1 MSFSLR
7 LVCLVLVS
15 IIVGVVARPSVF
27 PMPSVSVVENGSGL
41 NPISDVSVVG
51 GSSGPIPVPVISV
64 SNSSKEGIDIAN
76 RINHLFKNLDPEI
89 NEPGQPERTISTNL
103 NRISED
109 PESGSSQLKLNL
121 NLDVEVQNGKPSRL
135 ALPHGELVVMFL
147 PKRGG
152 QNQPGDQPGF
162 IPEILGSDAK
172 GTQGWE
178 GMEIWDSS
186 GKLKRGQSGFNPE
199 ILRVHNKT

>member
-1 MSFSLR
+1 MNFSLR
-7 LVCLVLVS
+7 FIFCFILVS
-15 IIVGVVARPSVF
+15 RSVTARPSVF
-27 PMPSVSVVENGSGL
+27 PMPSVSVVETGSGL

-51 GSSGPIPVPVISV
+51 GASSSGSISVPVISV

-89 NEPGQPERTISTNL
+89 KEPGGPDRTTSTNL
-103 NRISED
+103 NRISEPD
-109 PESGSSQLKLNL
+109 SGSSQLKLNL

-152 QNQPGDQPGF
+152 QNQTGGPPGF
-162 IPEILGSDAK
+162 SVVI
-172 GTQGWE
+172 
-178 GMEIWDSS
+178 
-186 GKLKRGQSGFNPE
+186 
-199 ILRVHNKT
+199 